1 MSRSA
6 DKVNETHGVAARGGG
21 VVDVVLVLY
30 LSGVTSW
37 NKTKYL
43 VRRMNVNKYLA
54 DIHMYNM

>member
-6 DKVNETHGVAARGGG
+6 DKVNETHGVAAR
-21 VVDVVLVLY
+21 DVVLVLY